1 MGYGMNVR
9 DRSFRI
15 EAIDKKK
22 ALAAIKKLAGKE
34 TIHDDSGS
42 PHYSWVDTKLF
53 LAAKT
58 LEQAMYQWR
67 WDIEENDRT
76 GAVTDIWFAGEKLGD
91 DETLFQAIAPWV
103 KDGSFIEMMGED
115 GAFWKWVFQDGEVT
129 TQYGTVVYE

>member
-1 MGYGMNVR
+1 
-9 DRSFRI
+9 
-15 EAIDKKK
+15 
-22 ALAAIKKLAGKE
+22 
-34 TIHDDSGS
+34 
-42 PHYSWVDTKLF
+42 
-53 LAAKT
+53 
-58 LEQAMYQWR
+58 MYQWR